1 MLPKNARLTTSED
14 FAKAT
19 KSGIRLTSENIV
31 GYLYIAPAANI
42 VEPSSPK
49 CGLIVN
55 KSVGG
60 SVTRHR
66 IARQIRHSVAPTLA
80 NLPQNSLLVIR
91 VLKSAPVFASEVS
104 DLVARLIARS
114 SKSVDRS

>member
-19 KSGIRLTSENIV
+19 KSGFRLTSENLV
-31 GYLYIAPAANI
+31 GYLYIAPASDLDAI
-42 VEPSSPK
+42 GGK

-66 IARQIRHSVAPTLA
+66 IARQIRHSVAPEIA
-80 NLPQNSLLVIR
+80 SLPSNSLLVIR
-91 VLKSAPVFASEVS
+91 VLKNVPTFTEEVKTVVAGLITRSA
-104 DLVARLIARS
+104 
-114 SKSVDRS
+114 KSVSK

>member
-1 MLPKNARLTTSED
+1 VLPKSARLTAGED

-19 KSGIRLTSENIV
+19 KSGLRLTTTNLV
-31 GYLYIAPAANI
+31 GYLHLSNTDAAAPA
-42 VEPSSPK
+42 K

-66 IARQIRHSVAPTLA
+66 IARQIRHSIAPQMGS
-80 NLPQNSLLVIR
+80 LPNGSLLVIR
-91 VLKSAPVFASEVS
+91 VLKEVPLFI
-104 DLVARLIARS
+104 DEVTNLVGSLLSRS
-114 SKSVDRS
+114 KKSSSSS

>member
-19 KSGIRLTSENIV
+19 KSGFRLTSENLV
-31 GYLYIAPAANI
+31 GYLYIAPASDLDAT
-42 VEPSSPK
+42 SGK

-66 IARQIRHSVAPTLA
+66 ISRQIRHSVASEIA
-80 NLPQNSLLVIR
+80 SLPANSLLVIR
-91 VLKSAPVFASEVS
+91 VLKNVPTYS
-104 DLVARLIARS
+104 DEI
-114 SKSVDRS
+114 KSVVAGLITRSAKSVSK

>member
-19 KSGIRLTSENIV
+19 KSGFRLTSENLV
-31 GYLYIAPAANI
+31 GYLYIAPASDVQATGG
-42 VEPSSPK
+42 K

-66 IARQIRHSVAPTLA
+66 IARQIRHSVAPEIA
-80 NLPQNSLLVIR
+80 SLPSNSLLVIR
-91 VLKSAPVFASEVS
+91 VLKSVPTFTEEVKTV
-104 DLVARLIARS
+104 VAGLITRS
-114 SKSVDRS
+114 AKSVSK

>member
-19 KSGIRLTSENIV
+19 KSGFRLTSENLV
-31 GYLYIAPAANI
+31 GYLYINPASDL
-42 VEPSSPK
+42 EPAGAK

-66 IARQIRHSVAPTLA
+66 VARQIRHGVASEISTLPA
-80 NLPQNSLLVIR
+80 NSLLVIR
-91 VLKSAPVFASEVS
+91 ALKSVPMYSQEVKT
-104 DLVARLIARS
+104 VIAGLIARS
-114 SKSVDRS
+114 AKSVSK